1 ALAAALADA
10 AARRGALPSG
20 WRNLPSQPQL
30 RRYRAADGTETAVR
44 YRLTR
49 TGLAAEDHPDTELVE
64 SAPDRVVLS
73 EGGLRRTYRV
83 ARYGDR
89 VYVDTPA
96 GGTALTALPRFP
108 DPVVRTDPGALLAP
122 MPGTVVR
129 VTAAVGDAVTAGR
142 PLLVLE
148 AMKMEHRVAAPADGT
163 LVELRVTPGRQVETG
178 TLLAVVRPTEA

>member
-10 AARRGALPSG
+10 AGRRGALPSG

-30 RRYRAADGTETAVR
+30 KRYRAEDGTEAAVR
-44 YRLTR
+44 YRHTR
-49 TGLAAEDHPDTELVE
+49 TGLLAEDHPDVELVE
-64 SAPDRVVLS
+64 AAPDRVVLS

-89 VYVDTPA
+89 VHVDTPA

-108 DPVVRTDPGALLAP
+108 EPAVRTDPGALLAP

-129 VTAAVGDAVTAGR
+129 VAAAVGDTVTAGR

-148 AMKMEHRVAAPADGT
+148 AMKMEHRVVAPVDGT
-163 LVELRVTPGRQVETG
+163 LVELRATPGRQVETG